1 MVKACN
7 TFVAVDVCCVKA
19 RGMSVLLKW
28 VVISRLWLVPILGQA
43 FLVVYFAE
51 SEYGKE
57 RSKI

>member
-1 MVKACN
+1 
-7 TFVAVDVCCVKA
+7 
-19 RGMSVLLKW
+19 MSVPLKW
-28 VVISRLWLVPILGQA
+28 VVISRLWLVPNLGQA